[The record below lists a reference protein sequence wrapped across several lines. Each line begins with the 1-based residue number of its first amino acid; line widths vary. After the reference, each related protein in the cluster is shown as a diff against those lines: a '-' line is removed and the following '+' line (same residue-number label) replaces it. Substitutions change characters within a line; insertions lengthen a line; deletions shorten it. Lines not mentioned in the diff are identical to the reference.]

1 MAGDPPSIRKQ
12 GELYERFQSAPAIDG
27 GRSTFRSC
35 SRSPSTVFQS
45 APAIDGGRSDSRGA
59 AQAKDLSFQ
68 SAPAIDGGRSAPVWR
83 CWARA
88 GCFNPRPPSM
98 AGDPEL
104 GGEVSLAVGVSI
116 RARHRW
122 RAILLAGGCGGA
134 TGDVSIRARHRWRA
148 VLAMAVD
155 VQPNRLVSIRA
166 RHRWR
171 AIRADAWRGAAAGLF
186 QSAPAIDGGGSAWTR
201 CRRRRGGGFNPRPPS
216 MAGDPARA
224 DVLNTAW
231 RVSIRARHR
240 WRAIPRW
247 WGGCLRRAG
256 FNPRPPSMAGD
267 PHQSLTNSAM
277 SPSFNPRPPS
287 MAGDPSPGS
296 SM

>member
-148 VLAMAVD
+148 
-155 VQPNRLVSIRA
+155 
-166 RHRWR
+166 
-171 AIRADAWRGAAAGLF
+171 
-186 QSAPAIDGGGSAWTR
+186 
-201 CRRRRGGGFNPRPPS
+201 
-216 MAGDPARA
+216 
-224 DVLNTAW
+224 
-231 RVSIRARHR
+231 
-240 WRAIPRW
+240 IPRW

>member
-148 VLAMAVD
+148 ILTMAVD
-155 VQPNRLVSIRA
+155 VQPNRL
-166 RHRWR
+166 
-171 AIRADAWRGAAAGLF
+171 
-186 QSAPAIDGGGSAWTR
+186 
-201 CRRRRGGGFNPRPPS
+201 
-216 MAGDPARA
+216 
-224 DVLNTAW
+224 
-231 RVSIRARHR
+231 VSIRARHR